1 MQGKIV
7 KGIAGFYYIYGGACL
22 YECKARGVF
31 RKDNQKPLVG
41 DNVEFT
47 VLDEEKR
54 LGNIDPAGG
63 GKCGSGPC
71 DFFQCEAE
79 TKL

>member
-54 LGNIDPAGG
+54 LGNIDL
-63 GKCGSGPC
+63 S
-71 DFFQCEAE
+71 DHDEAAADPVYY
-79 TKL
+79 LF